1 MGNNGSAAGHRED
14 LRLDLKNLSNEL
26 GNAMTLVRRRLQ
38 KARADGDDES
48 VLVARMLYREL
59 SNLQYDLIQIEI
71 SEVLQEEELKSLRKS
86 LSLAKSDLDSS
97 LREIEDLAQSVGD
110 VAKALGTLGKLVTR
124 IVSLG

>member
-1 MGNNGSAAGHRED
+1 MGNNGSAAED
-14 LRLDLKNLSNEL
+14 RKRIRHDLKQLSNEL
-26 GNAMTLVRRRLQ
+26 GTAMGLVRRRLQ
-38 KARADGDDES
+38 NARDVGNDES

-86 LSLAKSDLDSS
+86 LSSAKSDLDSS
-97 LREIEDLAQSVGD
+97 LRKIEDLAQSVGD
-110 VAKALGTLGKLVTR
+110 VAKALGTLGKFVTR